1 MLVFDNNVQYLDDED
16 EDEDGIGFYETQPFA
31 CGHAFTV
38 SVLDSLMTAVSILR
52 SSIDHRLLPADLTV
66 SKRPG
71 TSFRIEIHFAV
82 FNRLYLLFSFIKL
95 VETW

>member
-1 MLVFDNNVQYLDDED
+1 MVKSNNCCFYFVKDDEEKVEDKD
-16 EDEDGIGFYETQPFA
+16 EA
-31 CGHAFTV
+31 VV
-38 SVLDSLMTAVSILR
+38 SQAMGEVLY
-52 SSIDHRLLPADLTV
+52 PADLTV

-95 VETW
+95 VKTW

>member
-1 MLVFDNNVQYLDDED
+1 MQCPSTSLGKHWDSRENKTF
-16 EDEDGIGFYETQPFA
+16 PFKKKL
-31 CGHAFTV
+31 
-38 SVLDSLMTAVSILR
+38 SVLY
-52 SSIDHRLLPADLTV
+52 LLECGLKPGNFFGFVLVNYLADVTV

-71 TSFRIEIHFAV
+71 TSYRIEIHFAV